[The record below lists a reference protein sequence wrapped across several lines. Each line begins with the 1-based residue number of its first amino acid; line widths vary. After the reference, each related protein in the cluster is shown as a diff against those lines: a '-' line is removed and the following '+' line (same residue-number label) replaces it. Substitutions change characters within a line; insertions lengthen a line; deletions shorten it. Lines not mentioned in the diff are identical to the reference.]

1 MKSIRLYLV
10 AALLSTITLG
20 IFLAVLQGYR
30 TGTEAAQALLDVQ
43 LADAAALIAIQ
54 RPAGTVMSE
63 PPSGRLAFQVWTKDG
78 ALLQRSAN
86 ATDEPLAEFQEGY
99 SEENFADHRWRV
111 LSQFDTGTER
121 WILVAERIDLRIEL
135 ADGIV
140 VQSVLPIVF
149 SLPIVAA
156 IVWFFVGNGLSLIR
170 SLAEE
175 LGTKRADD
183 LSLLKTNDPPVEL
196 APVIGAIND
205 LLSRLDASVQRE
217 RRFSADAAHE
227 LRTPIAAL
235 KVHVHNLKA
244 ELPEYGEQLQSLDQ
258 DLARLAHLVD
268 QILLLYR
275 MTPEHYQAKMQRTDL
290 YELAQSSIA
299 DLYDEIEKRRQSISL
314 VGSHQEITGDESSLG
329 ILLTNLILNASKYSP
344 DEATIT
350 VRVDEHNAGVL
361 LEVTD
366 TGPGIPLTDLARVM
380 DRFYRVGGD
389 RHGSETDGC
398 GLGLSIV
405 NHIAELHQ
413 ANLNLYNQGSDGG
426 LTVSIVFPDTLD
438 STTLAA
444 WS

>member
-30 TGTEAAQALLDVQ
+30 TGTEKAQALLDLQ

-54 RPAGTVMSE
+54 RPAATVMSE
-63 PPSGRLAFQVWTKDG
+63 PPSGRLAFQVWGKDG
-78 ALLQRSAN
+78 ELLRRSAN
-86 ATDEPLAEFQEGY
+86 AINEPFAGFEEGY
-99 SEENFADHRWRV
+99 SEQNFSGHRWRV
-111 LSQFDTGTER
+111 LSQFDAGAAR
-121 WILVAERIDLRIEL
+121 WIFVGERIDLRVEL

-140 VQSVLPIVF
+140 VQSVLPIVI
-149 SLPIVAA
+149 SLPVVAA

-170 SLAEE
+170 NLASE

-183 LSLLKTNDPPVEL
+183 LSLLKTTDPPVEL
-196 APVIGAIND
+196 APVVTAIND

-227 LRTPIAAL
+227 LRTPLAAL
-235 KVHVHNLKA
+235 KVHIHNLKA
-244 ELPEYGEQLQSLDQ
+244 ELPEHVDQLRSLDQ
-258 DLARLAHLVD
+258 DLARLSHLVD

-299 DLYDEIEKRRQSISL
+299 DLYDEIEKRHQSISL
-314 VGSHQEITGDESSLG
+314 DGSNEEITGDKSSLG
-329 ILLTNLILNASKYSP
+329 ILLKNLILNASKYSP
-344 DEATIT
+344 EGAVISI
-350 VRVDEHNAGVL
+350 RVDRHDAGVL
-361 LEVTD
+361 LEVSD

-389 RHGSETDGC
+389 RHDSETEGC

-405 NHIAELHQ
+405 NHIADLHR
-413 ANLNLYNQGSDGG
+413 ANLNLYNRGSDGG
-426 LTVSIVFPDTLD
+426 LIVSIVFPDNLD
-438 STTLAA
+438 STTMAV